1 MYIINKDPKT
11 VISDWL
17 IYYLDGWK
25 SLTAVCFRFFFND
38 FFLECMLLHK
48 HKHLRIK
55 TNSTYTRDPH
65 SLRRFFLGE
74 GGVIVMHD
82 RKRGY
87 PSSISLFEILNNGR
101 FWKKN
106 GDLPNIT
113 CDLESWN
120 IGSVL
125 SVILICFQSFL
136 NQDVLNGLKGALKL
150 FFFSNW

>member
-1 MYIINKDPKT
+1 ME
-11 VISDWL
+11 ISYGGL
-17 IYYLDGWK
+17 FL
-25 SLTAVCFRFFFND
+25 FFF
-38 FFLECMLLHK
+38 FWWLFLECMLLHK

-55 TNSTYTRDPH
+55 TNSIYTRDPH
-65 SLRRFFLGE
+65 SLRRFFFFFG
-74 GGVIVMHD
+74 GGGRGVIVMHN